1 MFLRFFS
8 YRSWLFCGL
17 LAVFALSGC
26 SPASVGSGNRFF
38 WPLPLDGVE
47 PKIEYIGYW
56 QVDKDLRKSA
66 QASWFEGVVLGE
78 FPAVGLFE
86 GPFWV
91 TFLPDERVAVSDT
104 ALRQVLILDLK
115 NVKIDNLK
123 DEDGNP
129 YPFSLPMGVASSGS
143 GEIFVVD
150 SLSGSLLRFGADS
163 KLIEAYGGLPLLGH
177 PVGIAINVHAK
188 KVYVTDVVE
197 HNIAVFDLRG
207 NLLFKIGERGSL
219 AGQFNFPTDVDLDEA
234 GNIYVLDTLNFRVQV
249 FDKSGRFVREFGE
262 QGTEPG
268 SFRLPKGLAV
278 SPHGQVYVSDV
289 LSHKVVVFD
298 YQGRYLLT
306 LGDKAYAMASGKTVP
321 GGFFAPRGIATDA
334 TGRILVV
341 DGMNKMIQRFQYLTE
356 DYLKARPILEND
368 IYLPPVLRGLQ

>member
-1 MFLRFFS
+1 MFLSFFS

-17 LAVFALSGC
+17 LAVFTLSGC
-26 SPASVGSGNRFF
+26 TPASVGTGDRFF

-47 PKIEYIGYW
+47 PKIEYIGFW
-56 QVDKDLRKSA
+56 QMDKDLRNSA

-78 FPAVGLFE
+78 YPAVALFNS
-86 GPFWV
+86 PFWV
-91 TFLPDERVAVSDT
+91 TFLPGERVAVSDT
-104 ALRQVLILDLK
+104 TLRQVLTLDLK
-115 NVKIDNLK
+115 HKKVDSLK
-123 DEDGNP
+123 DEDGSP

-143 GEIFVVD
+143 GETFVVD
-150 SLSGSLLRFGADS
+150 ALSGSLLRFGADNI
-163 KLIEAYGGLPLLGH
+163 LIEAYDELSLLGH
-177 PVGIAINVHAK
+177 PVGIAVDDHAK
-188 KVYVTDVVE
+188 LIYVTDVVE

-207 NLLFKIGERGSL
+207 NLLYKIGERGSR

-249 FDKSGRFVREFGE
+249 LDKSGRFVREFGE
-262 QGTEPG
+262 QGTELG

-278 SPHGQVYVSDV
+278 SPLGQVYVSDV
-289 LSHKVVVFD
+289 LSHKIVVFD

-306 LGDKAYAMASGKTVP
+306 LGDKSYALSSGKTVP

-356 DYLKARPILEND
+356 DYLKARPILKDD
-368 IYLPPVLRGLQ
+368 IYLPPVYRRLQ